1 MSVKLKKVFLLGA
14 GSSAHS
20 GAPLGKHFLKLVYSY
35 PHKDTR
41 IKNIKTFLEK
51 YFMINKDTE
60 IFPKFEEVLSFIDI
74 ALQKGEAFSKDYQ
87 EQNILQLQ
95 TDLNYLIWKALE
107 FVKNIP
113 GEDTHKLFIQ
123 SKLDENAAIISLN
136 YDTLI
141 DFSLEKSGYDID
153 YGIPFENRNNSTKQS
168 QKQLLKLHGSLNWLY
183 CPGCYSIYHYSYER
197 MNDIFSQQPEL
208 CKNDGIYLK
217 GIIIPPTYIKEY
229 LDPFINMIWIKAG
242 EIIRNADEIYFI
254 GCSFSDADMWFK
266 FLLKK
271 SLFLNHNSPEIFIV
285 NPEKR
290 GVIKKRYERILG
302 PVNYIQKT
310 FAEWLHAE

>member
-1 MSVKLKKVFLLGA
+1 MSSNPRKVFLLGA

-20 GAPLGKHFLKLVYSY
+20 GAPLGKHFLKLVYSDQ
-35 PHKDTR
+35 HKDKR
-41 IKNIKTFLEK
+41 IQNIKTFLEK
-51 YFMINKDTE
+51 YFNINKNTE

-74 ALQKGEAFSKDYQ
+74 SLQKGEAFSKDYQ
-87 EQNILQLQ
+87 EQEILQLR

-123 SKLDENAAIISLN
+123 SQLNKNDAIISLN

-141 DFSLEKSGYDID
+141 DFSLEKSGYNID
-153 YGIPFENRNNSTKQS
+153 YGIPFANKDISTTQS
-168 QKQLLKLHGSLNWLY
+168 TTKLLKLHGSLNWLY

-197 MNDIFSQQPEL
+197 MNNIFSQEPEL

-242 EIIRNADEIYFI
+242 NAIRNADEIYFI

-271 SLFLNHNSPEIFIV
+271 SLFLNPNSPDVFVV

-290 GVIKKRYERILG
+290 GIIKKRYERILG

-310 FAEWLHAE
+310 FADWLHDE